1 MRVSNHICQKH
12 MSLCGSESCC
22 MRMHVLHKEG
32 HCVSPKTKKTQVDFG
47 SVVSLLLSEPFA
59 LSWQRGSIRA
69 CLSLKVQIVPNEPRK
84 LELIF

>member
-1 MRVSNHICQKH
+1 MYHQK
-12 MSLCGSESCC
+12 
-22 MRMHVLHKEG
+22 R
-32 HCVSPKTKKTQVDFG
+32 KKTQVDFG